1 MSKRW
6 FQSLTIVSGLIFS
19 VLGYLQTQGLVP
31 EGTAEGVANVI
42 QSLSGLGVIWGLRR
56 AQG

>member
-1 MSKRW
+1 MTKRW
-6 FQSLTIVSGLIFS
+6 FQSLTIVSGLIFT
-19 VLGYLQTQGLVP
+19 VLGYLQAQGLVP
-31 EGTAEGVANVI
+31 EGTADAVANVM